1 MLHITFSKYDCI
13 IVHKAYYLF
22 TCTCVSINSF
32 HSHSHSHSH
41 MEALLADQRI
51 NTAERILSY
60 NSSTKD
66 MEQTRSVKVTLNM
79 KTVPAELRINFIG
92 KFYVRPYVTKPIRCY
107 RCQRF
112 GHVAAACLAKGER
125 CSMCSGPHRTQ
136 QCLTKMQN
144 SETINL
150 KCANCGEPHSANSNK
165 CPVLHNKMHKKMTSV
180 TTNLRITS
188 MKHATPPP
196 LVTSAEFPAIPTI
209 NNSNKVISESLSKTG
224 SSYASVAHIPRPV
237 AMAARTAT
245 KAVTFKT
252 AVSSSGVQPNIKSK
266 SVENQYHK
274 GSSPDASIVE
284 QPIKQ
289 GNRKRSAEQSMK
301 SSTPV
306 TDSMASELASMQ
318 PLSTAETYDKIFTVL
333 MTQMEQLRPLFAI
346 QDLSAKN
353 IVRKMIASI
362 RDLLTDLMDVQTNQ
376 NSS

>member
-1 MLHITFSKYDCI
+1 MAAVVHLYISKANEIHTTHQKICSDSSNAKC
-13 IVHKAYYLF
+13 
-22 TCTCVSINSF
+22 SSF
-32 HSHSHSHSH
+32 HFYGSIACGSTYQHSRTDIVIQ
-41 MEALLADQRI
+41 LI
-51 NTAERILSY
+51 NERHGTNKVSKSY
-60 NSSTKD
+60 TKYENSTCRVAYQLYWE
-66 MEQTRSVKVTLNM
+66 EQ
-79 KTVPAELRINFIG
+79 
-92 KFYVRPYVTKPIRCY
+92 PYVTKPIRCY

-136 QCLTKMQN
+136 QCLTKMQK

-165 CPVLHNKMHKKMTSV
+165 CPVLHNKMHKKMTRV

-245 KAVTFKT
+245 KAVTFK
-252 AVSSSGVQPNIKSK
+252 AALSSSGVQQNIKSK
-266 SVENQYHK
+266 SVENQYPK
-274 GSSPDASIVE
+274 ESCQDASIVE

-306 TDSMASELASMQ
+306 TDSMTSELASMQ

-333 MTQMEQLRPLFAI
+333 MTQM
-346 QDLSAKN
+346 
-353 IVRKMIASI
+353 
-362 RDLLTDLMDVQTNQ
+362 
-376 NSS
+376 NS

>member
-1 MLHITFSKYDCI
+1 MQN
-13 IVHKAYYLF
+13 VHPF
-22 TCTCVSINSF
+22 IS
-32 HSHSHSHSH
+32 

-51 NTAERILSY
+51 NTAERLLSY

-66 MEQTRSVKVTLNM
+66 MEPTRSVKVTLNM

-136 QCLTKMQN
+136 QYLTKMQN

-150 KCANCGEPHSANSNK
+150 KCANCGEQHSANSNK
-165 CPVLHNKMHKKMTSV
+165 CPVLYNKMHKKMTSV

-188 MKHATPPP
+188 MRHATPPP

-209 NNSNKVISESLSKTG
+209 NNSNKVISESLPKTG
-224 SSYASVAHIPRPV
+224 SSYASVAHISRPV

-245 KAVTFKT
+245 KAVTFK
-252 AVSSSGVQPNIKSK
+252 AALSSSGVQQNIKSK
-266 SVENQYHK
+266 SVENQHPK
-274 GSSPDASIVE
+274 ESSQDASIVE

-301 SSTPV
+301 SSTPI

-346 QDLSAKN
+346 QDLRAKN

-362 RDLLTDLMDVQTNQ
+362 RDLLADLMDVQTNQ